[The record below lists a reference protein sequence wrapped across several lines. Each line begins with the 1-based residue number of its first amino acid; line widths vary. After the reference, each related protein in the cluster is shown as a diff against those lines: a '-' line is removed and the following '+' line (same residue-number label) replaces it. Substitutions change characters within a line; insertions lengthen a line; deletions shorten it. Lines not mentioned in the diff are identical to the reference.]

1 MAVNGAENE
10 LWWQARVANQDG
22 ASGAPV
28 RFYRLLRNIQLREE
42 HRARRWQVV
51 WLIRVPGAVPA
62 LVTGLRLAA
71 VYAPLGALF
80 GEWVG
85 ASSGLGYAML
95 FANARA
101 QTDVMFAALI
111 LLVAMSVILR
121 AVVDLA
127 TANLTPWA
135 AESQ

>member
-1 MAVNGAENE
+1 
-10 LWWQARVANQDG
+10 
-22 ASGAPV
+22 
-28 RFYRLLRNIQLREE
+28 LL
-42 HRARRWQVV
+42 
-51 WLIRVPGAVPA
+51 RVPGALPS

-71 VYAPLGALF
+71 VYAPIGALI

-95 FANARA
+95 MANARS

-111 LLVAMSVILR
+111 LLAAMSVLLR
-121 AVVDLA
+121 ALVDLA

-135 AESQ
+135 AESV